1 MVGGAVPVVFA
12 AVPNR
17 VAHRG
22 SADPGRATEPTRR
35 APGRR
40 ASRRARTR
48 SVRGDRRAP
57 GPHDD
62 SQGRR
67 LGTSFNRLFVAST
80 VSNLGDGM
88 LVVALPLLAV
98 SITDS
103 PLQIALLT
111 VCRGVPWLAFGLT
124 AGVIG
129 DRSDRRRLMAFVDYG
144 RALIVGLL
152 ALAVLVSD
160 VPMWVLFL
168 TALGLGA
175 GEVLF
180 DSSSGAF
187 LPMIVPEHHLERANA
202 RLHLSLTLANELSG
216 PVVGAWL
223 FAVAAAAPFIVDAG
237 SFVFAATAVLAIGG
251 SYRVAFDSD
260 RRILSPLHD
269 DLVPA
274 VGPRMREQI
283 REGLQFLRGHPLL
296 RTLAIVGSSY
306 NFLATGLS
314 AIAVLYVRT
323 ELGASELQ
331 YGIVLTLAAVG
342 GLVGAFAA
350 PKVYERFSSGHVI
363 VIDIVVCAL
372 VAFAA
377 AAIGELWAW
386 AVFDTVLFGGSA
398 IASIGS
404 RAMRQR
410 AMPPEL
416 AGRLTSVF
424 LLLLF
429 GAGPLGAALF
439 GGLAAATSPG
449 AALVAFGIG
458 SLCIVAG
465 FGRSL
470 ASTR

>member
-1 MVGGAVPVVFA
+1 M
-12 AVPNR
+12 
-17 VAHRG
+17 
-22 SADPGRATEPTRR
+22 
-35 APGRR
+35 
-40 ASRRARTR
+40 
-48 SVRGDRRAP
+48 
-57 GPHDD
+57 
-62 SQGRR
+62 
-67 LGTSFNRLFVAST
+67 FVAST
-80 VSNLGDGM
+80 VSNVGDGM

-124 AGVIG
+124 AGVIV

-144 RALIVGLL
+144 RALIVALL
-152 ALAVLVSD
+152 AVAVLVSD

-168 TALGLGA
+168 AALGLGA

-187 LPMIVPEHHLERANA
+187 LPMIVPERHLERANA

-223 FAVAAAAPFIVDAG
+223 FAVAASAPFIVDAG

-251 SYRVAFDSD
+251 TYRVAFETD
-260 RRILSPLHD
+260 RRVLSPLHD

-274 VGPRMREQI
+274 VEPGMREQI
-283 REGLQFLRGHPLL
+283 REGLHYLRGHTVL

-331 YGIVLTLAAVG
+331 YGIVLTLAAIG
-342 GLVGAFAA
+342 GLVGALVA
-350 PKVYERFSSGHVI
+350 PRVYDRFPAGRVI

-377 AAIGELWAW
+377 AAIGALWAW

-439 GGLAAATSPG
+439 GGLTDATSPG
-449 AALVAFGIG
+449 TALVAFGVG
-458 SLCIVAG
+458 SLCIAAV

-470 ASTR
+470 LSTR

>member
-1 MVGGAVPVVFA
+1 
-12 AVPNR
+12 
-17 VAHRG
+17 
-22 SADPGRATEPTRR
+22 
-35 APGRR
+35 
-40 ASRRARTR
+40 
-48 SVRGDRRAP
+48 
-57 GPHDD
+57 
-62 SQGRR
+62 
-67 LGTSFNRLFVAST
+67 
-80 VSNLGDGM
+80 M

-98 SITDS
+98 RVTDS

-111 VCRGVPWLAFGLT
+111 VCRGLPWLAFGLT
-124 AGVIG
+124 AGVIV

-152 ALAVLVSD
+152 AVAVLISD

-187 LPMIVPEHHLERANA
+187 LPMIVPDHHLERANA

-223 FAVAAAAPFIVDAG
+223 FAIAAAAPFIVDAG
-237 SFVFAATAVLAIGG
+237 SFIFAATAVLAIGG
-251 SYRVAFDSD
+251 SYRVAVASD
-260 RRILSPLHD
+260 RRVLSPLHD

-274 VGPRMREQI
+274 VASGMREQI
-283 REGLQFLRGHPLL
+283 REGLQYLRRHALL
-296 RTLAIVGSSY
+296 RTLAIVGSTY

-323 ELGASELQ
+323 ELGASEMQ
-331 YGIVLTLAAVG
+331 YGIVLTLAALG
-342 GLVGAFAA
+342 GLAGALVA
-350 PKVYERFSSGHVI
+350 PKVYERFASGRVI
-363 VIDIVVCAL
+363 VIDIVACAL
-372 VAFAA
+372 VAFTA
-377 AAIGELWAW
+377 AAIGQLWAW
-386 AVFDTVLFGGSA
+386 AVFDTVLFAGSA

-404 RAMRQR
+404 RALRQR

-439 GGLAAATSPG
+439 GGLTNATSPG
-449 AALVAFGIG
+449 AALVAFGVG
-458 SLCIVAG
+458 SLCIVAA

-470 ASTR
+470 VSAT